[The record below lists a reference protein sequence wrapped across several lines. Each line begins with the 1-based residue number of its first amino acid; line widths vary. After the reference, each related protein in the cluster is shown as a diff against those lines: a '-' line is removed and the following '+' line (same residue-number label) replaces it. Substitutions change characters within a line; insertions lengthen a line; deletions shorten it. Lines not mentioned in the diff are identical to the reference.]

1 MRAVLVYKTENGYIS
16 LVNSSLEV
24 IDHYCNSKALD
35 EETLRS
41 KFRNIIG
48 DIPGEFKI
56 LVNPLD
62 INAREMQNHKE
73 ITKFDNVKELDVRYD
88 CVSEADLKF
97 RIRHMLTNSD
107 TLVGTLYNR
116 YHDNLS
122 TKRRLLYANG
132 VYTKNKD
139 IQKKVI
145 EDYLDEIFEGDFSYL
160 LIRELEFYC
169 RYVYSN
175 ELRGKQFMR
184 KIREGRR

>member
-1 MRAVLVYKTENGYIS
+1 
-16 LVNSSLEV
+16 
-24 IDHYCNSKALD
+24 
-35 EETLRS
+35 
-41 KFRNIIG
+41 
-48 DIPGEFKI
+48 
-56 LVNPLD
+56 
-62 INAREMQNHKE
+62 MQNHKE

-160 LIRELEFYC
+160 LIRELEFYYNSLENYPHQYMN
-169 RYVYSN
+169 YVPN
-175 ELRGKQFMR
+175 GGR
-184 KIREGRR
+184 KRFSVV